1 MRNWIRKKLHNFIFA
16 TSDDSVAVSKS
27 LVTADSSDVAED
39 NTLRFTVTP
48 ARGGIIVSVRSYDR
62 RKDDTYNTLHVIHDE
77 EQVSERVAEIVSM
90 ELLRR

>member
-1 MRNWIRKKLHNFIFA
+1 MTNWLRKKLHNFIFA
-16 TSDDSVAVSKS
+16 TGDDSGPVSKT
-27 LVTADSSDVAED
+27 LVTADSDSIMED
-39 NTLRFTVTP
+39 NTLRFNVTP

>member
-16 TSDDSVAVSKS
+16 TGTEATLSTAVVS
-27 LVTADSSDVAED
+27 ADSDSYQED

-62 RKDDTYNTLHVIHDE
+62 RKDDSYNTLHVIHDE
-77 EQVSERVAEIVSM
+77 EHVSERVAEIVSM

>member
-1 MRNWIRKKLHNFIFA
+1 MLNWIRKKLHNFIFA
-16 TSDDSVAVSKS
+16 TGYEAKLSTAVVS
-27 LVTADSSDVAED
+27 ADSNDVAED

-77 EQVSERVAEIVSM
+77 EHVSERVAEIVSM